1 MDITNKQRIEQP
13 ILSMEAGDIPQVRVL
28 EFEELEDLLQ
38 MIVSNTNEAMHVYH
52 VERNPG
58 FLCGTHLYF
67 NWIVLHDF
75 YHFNGVPIVVVVRT
89 DKPPTRFIRFRPD
102 MGKIDFVN
110 KVDESSAAYIKILK
124 VKQLP
129 FCLDLNF

>member
-38 MIVSNTNEAMHVYH
+38 MIVSNENHDMHVYH
-52 VERNPG
+52 VERNEE
-58 FLCGTHLYF
+58 HLYF

-75 YHFNGVPIVVVVRT
+75 YHFNGVPIVVVVRVR
-89 DKPPTRFIRFRPD
+89 DRPPTRFIRFRPD

>member
-13 ILSMEAGDIPQVRVL
+13 ILSIEAGDIPQVRVL

-52 VERNPG
+52 VERNEE
-58 FLCGTHLYF
+58 HLYF

-75 YHFNGVPIVVVVRT
+75 YHFNGVPIVVFVRVR
-89 DKPPTRFIRFRPD
+89 DKAPTRFIRFRPD

-110 KVDESSAAYIKILK
+110 KVDEPSAAYIKILK

-129 FCLDLNF
+129 FCLDLTF

>member
-52 VERNPG
+52 VERNEE
-58 FLCGTHLYF
+58 HLYF

-75 YHFNGVPIVVVVRT
+75 YQFNGIPIVVVVRVR

>member
-13 ILSMEAGDIPQVRVL
+13 ILPMEAGDIPQVRIL

-38 MIVSNTNEAMHVYH
+38 MIVSNTNQDLHVYH
-52 VERNPG
+52 LERNEE
-58 FLCGTHLYF
+58 HLYF

-75 YHFNGVPIVVVVRT
+75 YQLNGVPIVVVVRVR

>member
-1 MDITNKQRIEQP
+1 
-13 ILSMEAGDIPQVRVL
+13 MEAGDIPQVRVL

-38 MIVSNTNEAMHVYH
+38 MIVSNTNEDMHVYH
-52 VERNPG
+52 VERNE
-58 FLCGTHLYF
+58 HLYF

-75 YHFNGVPIVVVVRT
+75 YHFNGVPIVVVAKS

-102 MGKIDFVN
+102 LGKIDFVN

>member
-13 ILSMEAGDIPQVRVL
+13 LLSMEAGGPSTDIPQVRVL

-38 MIVSNTNEAMHVYH
+38 MIVSNTNEDMHVYH
-52 VERNPG
+52 VERNEE
-58 FLCGTHLYF
+58 HLYF

-75 YHFNGVPIVVVVRT
+75 YHFNGVPIVVVVRS

-110 KVDESSAAYIKILK
+110 KVDEPSAAYIKILK